1 MPGSIIGL
9 SNAALVGEPPLAYTL
24 DALEPFANGSHIVH
38 LPYAQVREDH
48 DHSALRGALSTI
60 GATTHTVTDP
70 GQAAAAISRADVV
83 LVSGGNTFL
92 LLQALQSH
100 HLTELIRS
108 RVADGMTYI
117 GISAGTNILSPTIAT
132 TNSMP
137 IVHVASPHALGL
149 LPFQLNVHL
158 PTRTPDPTHAG
169 ESRHDR
175 IREYVD
181 LHHRP
186 VLALHEGS
194 WIQRTDDR
202 LTIHGRGG
210 ALFHMSGTRELKNDT
225 DLSTLLHTSTP
236 QPITR
241 KDHTC

>member
-1 MPGSIIGL
+1 MPGPVFGL
-9 SNAALVGEPPLAYTL
+9 SNAALVGEPPLAYAL
-24 DALEPFANGSHIVH
+24 DALEPFVGGSRIAH
-38 LPYAQVREDH
+38 LPYAQVHGDH
-48 DHSALRGALSTI
+48 DHSALRGALGTI
-60 GATTHTVTDP
+60 GATTHTLTDP
-70 GQAAAAISRADVV
+70 EQAASAISRADVV

-92 LLQALQSH
+92 LLRTLQSH
-100 HLTELIRS
+100 GLTELIRS

-117 GISAGTNILSPTIAT
+117 GISAGTNVLSPTIAT

-137 IVHVASPHALGL
+137 IVHIASPHALGL

-175 IREYVD
+175 IREYID

-194 WIQRTDDR
+194 WVQRTDDR
-202 LTIHGRGG
+202 LTVHGRGG
-210 ALFHMSGTRELKNDT
+210 ALFHTSGTRELGDGA
-225 DLSTLLHTSTP
+225 DLSTLLHPSTP
-236 QPITR
+236 QPSTH
-241 KDHTC
+241 KDHPC